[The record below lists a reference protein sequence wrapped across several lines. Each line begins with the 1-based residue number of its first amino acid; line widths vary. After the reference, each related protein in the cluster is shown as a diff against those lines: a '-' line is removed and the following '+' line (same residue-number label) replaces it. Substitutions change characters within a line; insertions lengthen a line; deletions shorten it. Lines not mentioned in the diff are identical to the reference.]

1 MPLPK
6 RLARFNRVVTNRV
19 TYPIART
26 VPGFGVV
33 LHTGRRSGRAYRT
46 PVNAFRTPTGYVI
59 ALTYGTDSDWL
70 RNVVAAGGC
79 ELLTRGR
86 AVPLTDPRLVHVE
99 RHAPVPRFVR
109 VVLRLIHVED
119 YLELRRPPS
128 R

>member
-1 MPLPK
+1 MPLPR

-26 VPGFGVV
+26 VPGFGIV

-59 ALTYGTDSDWL
+59 ALTYGADSDWL

-86 AVPLTDPRLVHVE
+86 AVPLTEPRLVHAE
-99 RHAPVPRFVR
+99 RDAPVPALVGA
-109 VVLRLIHVED
+109 VLRLIHVTD
-119 YLELRRPPS
+119 YLELTRR
-128 R
+128 